1 MIAAYSIIWYHCPD
15 LYESNTDVMMMLSSS
30 NEYNDNDD
38 TVIVPRWIFLFNCV
52 AMLIYQTLDNM
63 DGKQAR
69 KTGTGS
75 ALGLLFDH
83 GCDAVNSIFGSGNW
97 IVAMALVPG
106 NVADVSNVDYGI
118 TKNDNMQEASLLS
131 EWFGGD
137 EVLACLLVLCP
148 MMAFYISTWEQYYTG
163 KLTLPPF
170 NGPSEGLVLGASL
183 SFISFLWGPMYW
195 QTTSVIDGI
204 LSSDVF
210 TSLIGEDGINSSFSF
225 LIGRVRNM
233 DLIVL
238 ASVFGLVQEVSLKM
252 LSVSRKYGIQALW
265 TTVPNFVMIVSTL
278 VMVCSDSTLML
289 RRSRTVMH
297 LIAGLFTE
305 QTTQL
310 MLDHVVEEP
319 YEVLKR
325 YSLFPQILLAL
336 VMVFNNQEGMLF
348 LSSEILDRILFV
360 YTAGLWV
367 YLVFKIR
374 IQIFEIC
381 DVLGIYCFDI
391 TSVHPNKMG
400 VGVEEEGDK
409 KTN

>member
-1 MIAAYSIIWYHCPD
+1 MSGPSTLASTSTMRAINYQPTNTPEQHARAVLIFCPPMPSMEMRTMVPVSRTYWVRRHLPSIDP
-15 LYESNTDVMMMLSSS
+15 L
-30 NEYNDNDD
+30 
-38 TVIVPRWIFLFNCV
+38 P
-52 AMLIYQTLDNM
+52 Q
-63 DGKQAR
+63 
-69 KTGTGS
+69 
-75 ALGLLFDH
+75 
-83 GCDAVNSIFGSGNW
+83 
-97 IVAMALVPG
+97 
-106 NVADVSNVDYGI
+106 SNVSCILHGLFFI
-118 TKNDNMQEASLLS
+118 
-131 EWFGGD
+131 
-137 EVLACLLVLCP
+137 
-148 MMAFYISTWEQYYTG
+148 

-204 LSSDVF
+204 LISGVF
-210 TSLIGEDGINSSFSF
+210 TSFIGEGGGDNSFSF

-252 LSVSRKYGIQALW
+252 LSVSHKYGIQALW

-278 VMVCSDSTLML
+278 VMICSDSTLML

-297 LIAGLFTE
+297 LIAGLFTK

-336 VMVFNNQEGMLF
+336 VMVYNNQNGALF

-360 YTAGLWV
+360 YTAGLRV

-391 TSVHPNKMG
+391 TSVHPNKMDKC
-400 VGVEEEGDK
+400 VEEEGDK